1 MTHQQLHAI
10 DIGTLLYQGGCEL
23 SATTVTTGI
32 SKSGIVIDAFD

>member
-10 DIGTLLYQGGCEL
+10 YIGALLYQRGCEL

-32 SKSGIVIDAFD
+32 SKSGILVNAFD